1 MLPGDYLYVDRN
13 PNAPSPGE
21 IIAFK
26 SVEEAGLT
34 VLKRVVA
41 VGGDTL
47 EMRDGTLRRNGQ
59 LVGEPYTVANRPSCR
74 SGPPLSILRMHA
86 WQAPLLIRDTA
97 GYLPRLRAWGLIVVP
112 RGTFFDLGDNRDAS
126 YDSRYYGPVP
136 VANVVSRPRAAY
148 YSHDPADYRPL
159 PVISSIRW
167 GRLGLVPR

>member
-59 LVGEPYTVANRPSCR
+59 LVGEPYTVATEAAGL
-74 SGPPLSILRMHA
+74 GPNCGAARD
-86 WQAPLLIRDTA
+86 LL
-97 GYLPRLRAWGLIVVP
+97 
-112 RGTFFDLGDNRDAS
+112 
-126 YDSRYYGPVP
+126 
-136 VANVVSRPRAAY
+136 RPRRQ
-148 YSHDPADYRPL
+148 P
-159 PVISSIRW
+159 
-167 GRLGLVPR
+167 GRLV